1 MDTNRTDSNGG
12 PAAEHRVGLM
22 LDARGPR
29 AEEALDGLREAL
41 DGAEVGEVD
50 GNGIFEV
57 TMPAD
62 SFEAALGRV
71 WNAVAA
77 AGVDDRLRFT
87 EHPDLPE
94 HWRARPG

>member
-12 PAAEHRVGLM
+12 RAGEHRVGLM
-22 LDARGPR
+22 LDARGAR
-29 AEEALDGLREAL
+29 GEEALDELRDVL
-41 DGAEVGEVD
+41 DGAQVGEVD
-50 GNGIFEV
+50 AHGIFEV

-62 SFEAALGRV
+62 SFEAALNRV

-77 AGVDDRLRFT
+77 AGLDDRLRFT
-87 EHPDLPE
+87 EHPDVPE